1 MKFLMGL
8 TKRGSES
15 TLHLESEALDFGLS
29 SAIYLASLLS
39 SLPLGQVILILWLLL
54 FSSFSWVEIIP
65 GFQKKIRSE
74 ELKEKNEGECTF
86 MNYWA

>member
-15 TLHLESEALDFGLS
+15 ILHLESEALDFGLS

-39 SLPLGQVILILWLLL
+39 SLPLGQVILIL
-54 FSSFSWVEIIP
+54 
-65 GFQKKIRSE
+65 
-74 ELKEKNEGECTF
+74 
-86 MNYWA
+86 